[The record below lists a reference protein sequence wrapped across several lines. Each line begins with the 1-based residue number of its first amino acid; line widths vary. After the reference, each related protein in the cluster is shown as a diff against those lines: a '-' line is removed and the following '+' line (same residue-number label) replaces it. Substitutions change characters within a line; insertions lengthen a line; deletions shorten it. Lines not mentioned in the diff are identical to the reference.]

1 MYSRN
6 LLTEDTWMHKGG
18 FCLKKIFI
26 LDTNVLIQE
35 PGAFENFEDNLVVIP
50 LIVVEELDG
59 LKKADGEK
67 GRNARTVVR
76 LLEKYRNE
84 GNLLEGVTLENGG
97 ILRVEQEL
105 SDVPLS
111 SELQSDKADNRIL
124 QVCKAIEKQYTKQA
138 VVLVTKDLILRL
150 KAQILG
156 ICAEDFTTQQ
166 VTREDEYTGRCKV
179 FIPNDLIK
187 EFKMN
192 GIAKSKVYLV
202 NEAGKKKKAEL
213 VENEFVILQSDTS
226 LKKTVLGRVC
236 KDRIVPLKYKKKKP
250 YGIEPRNVGQYF
262 LQEALMADVEEAPL
276 VIVQGIAGTAKTFYS
291 VAVGLEKVYN
301 NPTNEYRR
309 IMIWRRC
316 I

>member
-1 MYSRN
+1 
-6 LLTEDTWMHKGG
+6 MHKGG

-84 GNLLEGVTLENGG
+84 GNLLGVTLENGG

-187 EFKMN
+187 EFKKN

-226 LKKTVLGRVC
+226 LKKTVLG
-236 KDRIVPLKYKKKKP
+236 
-250 YGIEPRNVGQYF
+250 
-262 LQEALMADVEEAPL
+262 
-276 VIVQGIAGTAKTFYS
+276 
-291 VAVGLEKVYN
+291 
-301 NPTNEYRR
+301 
-309 IMIWRRC
+309 
-316 I
+316 